1 MFKFLSW
8 LGNKEQ
14 YVKIKIKTFQLEKNT
29 TSTPFLIVDWA
40 GHALKEWCSVYK
52 AFLQVL
58 WHNSV
63 TLTSKL
69 GLSEIWNFTLTVYKS
84 I

>member
-58 WHNSV
+58 WHYSDVKIGLVRNLKLYFNS
-63 TLTSKL
+63 L
-69 GLSEIWNFTLTVYKS
+69 
-84 I
+84 